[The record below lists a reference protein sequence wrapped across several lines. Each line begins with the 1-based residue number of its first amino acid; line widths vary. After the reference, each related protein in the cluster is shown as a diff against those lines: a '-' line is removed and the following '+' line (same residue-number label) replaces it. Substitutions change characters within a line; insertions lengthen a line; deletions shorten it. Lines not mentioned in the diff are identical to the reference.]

1 MSDDRW
7 DRLDSLFQ
15 RAADLAP
22 AERVALLAEVRADDP
37 ELADELEALLRFD
50 RVGERPL
57 DQAVQGAVTS
67 ILDRAGPDR
76 RGTRLGPYRIIEELG
91 HGGMGTVYLAERA
104 DDAYHAQV
112 AIKLI
117 RGGVASREQ
126 IRRFKSERQILASLN
141 HPNIGRLLDGGTT
154 PDGLPYVVMEAIDG
168 EPIDDYCDR
177 LKLSVRDR
185 IHLFRA
191 VSDAVA
197 YAHRNLVVHRDIKP
211 GNILVTA
218 DGVPKL
224 LDFGIAKLV
233 EPGASG
239 ETRTAVAMTPAYASP
254 EQVRGEAV
262 TTATDVYALGTV
274 LYELLTGRPAH
285 RFETGTPGEIERVIC
300 QLGPERPSTAVSR
313 EWTMT
318 NGSPAVTPG
327 EVGGARSTDPS
338 RLRHQ
343 LSGDLDTIVM
353 MALRKEPERR
363 YRSVEAF
370 SADLANYL
378 LVLPVSARAESVRYR
393 ASKFVARHRAAVIGA
408 STAALVMV
416 ALVAFYTL
424 RLADERDRARIEATK
439 AETMAGFLAGLF
451 EIDERTPAAGAAVT
465 ARELL
470 DRGVETISDLDDP
483 EVKGDLLFSMA
494 TAYGN
499 LGLFDQATPLYR
511 ESESLSREVLG
522 PDAAE
527 TSAVRAALANNL
539 WERGD
544 YAAADSVF
552 QVATPGFAGHPEQLA
567 AALANRGRALM
578 RLGRLDE
585 ARAAYEESLRLQD
598 DLPGDR
604 RPSTAAILS
613 TLGQIALDADD
624 REGAEAYA
632 REAVTIDR
640 ELEAEGQGTLSTSLQ
655 SLGAILVSQRRLDE
669 AEELLLESLALEEE
683 RLGPLHPDLTATV
696 GELSRILM
704 LRGDPA
710 AALPFLRRAVDI
722 GRARGED
729 HADLAYDLTTLA
741 QGLTQ
746 AGAFDEAA
754 ETAEEAVRM
763 SRATD
768 GPDSPFLARAILTW
782 GVVLGDQGRLDDAL
796 SRLDEAVGI
805 AEAALPDGHSFTA
818 NLLMNRAGIRVD
830 AGDLAGAEADYLA
843 SYEVH
848 RDTFGADEARSVSIA
863 RRLADLYEDW
873 GRPGDAA
880 TWRDVA
886 GG

>member
-7 DRLDSLFQ
+7 NRLDLLFEQ
-15 RAADLAP
+15 AADLAP
-22 AERVALLAEVRADDP
+22 AERAALVAEVRADDP
-37 ELADELEALLRFD
+37 TLADELEALLRFD
-50 RVGERPL
+50 RAGEAPL

-67 ILDRAGPDR
+67 ILDRSGPDR
-76 RGTRLGPYRIIEELG
+76 RGSRLGPYRIIEELG

-104 DDAYHAQV
+104 DDAYDAQV

-185 IHLFRA
+185 IHLFRT
-191 VSDAVA
+191 VCDAVA

-233 EPGASG
+233 EPGATG

-300 QLGPERPSTAVSR
+300 LQGPERPSTAVSR
-313 EWTMT
+313 EWTST
-318 NGSPAVTPG
+318 DGSTSGTPG

-343 LSGDLDTIVM
+343 LTGDLDTIVM

-363 YRSVEAF
+363 YQSVEAF
-370 SADLANYL
+370 SHDLANYL

-393 ASKFVARHRAAVIGA
+393 ASKFVRRHRAAVLGVVTA
-408 STAALVMV
+408 AALVV
-416 ALVAFYTL
+416 SLVAFYTL
-424 RLADERDRARIEATK
+424 RLADERDRARVEATK
-439 AETMAGFLAGLF
+439 AETMADFLAGLF
-451 EIDERTPAAGAAVT
+451 QIDERTPAAGAAVT
-465 ARELL
+465 ALELL
-470 DRGVETISDLDDP
+470 DRGVETMTNLEDP

-494 TAYGN
+494 TAYDN
-499 LGLFDQATPLYR
+499 LGLFDRATPLYR
-511 ESESLSREVLG
+511 ESEDLSLDLLG
-522 PDAAE
+522 PEAAE
-527 TSAVRAALANNL
+527 TSAVRTALANNL

-552 QVATPGFAGHPEQLA
+552 QVAIPGFVGHPNQYA
-567 AALANRGRALM
+567 AALSNRGRALM
-578 RLGRLDE
+578 RLGRLAE

-598 DLPGDR
+598 DLSGDR
-604 RPSTAAILS
+604 RPSRAVILS

-624 REGAEAYA
+624 REGAEAYS
-632 REAVTIDR
+632 RRAVAIDR
-640 ELEAEGQGTLSTSLQ
+640 ELESEGRGSLSSSLQ
-655 SLGAILVSQRRLDE
+655 NLGAILVSQRRLDE
-669 AEELLLESLALEEE
+669 AEELLLEALGLEEE
-683 RLGPLHPDLTATV
+683 RLGPTHPDLTATV
-696 GELSRILM
+696 GELSRIRM

-710 AALPFLRRAVDI
+710 GAVPFMRRAVDI

-729 HADLAYDLTTLA
+729 HGDLAYDLTTLA
-741 QGLTQ
+741 QGLNQ
-746 AGAFDEAA
+746 AGELDEA
-754 ETAEEAVRM
+754 EITAREAVRM
-763 SRATD
+763 SAATD
-768 GPDSPFLARAILTW
+768 GPDSPFLARAILTL
-782 GVVLGDQGRLDDAL
+782 GIVLKDRGRVEESLE
-796 SRLDEAVGI
+796 RLDEAVRI
-805 AEAALPDGHSFTA
+805 SQAALPQGHSFTA
-818 NLLMNRAGIRVD
+818 NLLMNRAGVRVE
-830 AGDLAGAEADYLA
+830 AADLPGAEADYLA

-863 RRLADLYEDW
+863 RRLAELYDQW
-873 GRPGDAA
+873 GRPDDAA
-880 TWRDVA
+880 IWRDAA

>member
-1 MSDDRW
+1 VTGDRW
-7 DRLDSLFQ
+7 SRLDSLFE
-15 RAADLAP
+15 RAADLTTDRRA
-22 AERVALLAEVRADDP
+22 ALVAEVRATDP
-37 ELADELEALLRFD
+37 DLADELENLLRFD
-50 RVGERPL
+50 RAGEVPL
-57 DQAVQGAVTS
+57 EQAVQGAVSS

-76 RGTRLGPYRIIEELG
+76 RGTRLGPYRILDELG

-104 DDAYHAQV
+104 DDAYEAQV

-117 RGGVASREQ
+117 RGGVASRDQ

-177 LKLSVRDR
+177 LKLPVRDR
-185 IHLFRA
+185 IHLFRS
-191 VSDAVA
+191 VCDAVA

-233 EPGASG
+233 QPGAGG

-274 LYELLTGRPAH
+274 LYELLSGRPAH

-300 QLGPERPSTAVSR
+300 QQGPERPSTAVSR
-313 EWTMT
+313 EWTT
-318 NGSPAVTPG
+318 TDGATAITPG
-327 EVGGARSTDPS
+327 QVGGARGTDPS

-370 SADLANYL
+370 AHDLANYL
-378 LVLPVSARAESVRYR
+378 LDLPVSARAESVRYR
-393 ASKFVARHRAAVIGA
+393 ASKFVARHRAAVSGVA
-408 STAALVMV
+408 TAALVLV
-416 ALVAFYTL
+416 SLVAFYTL

-439 AETMAGFLAGLF
+439 AETMADFLAGLF
-451 EIDERTPAAGAAVT
+451 HIDERTPAAGSAVT

-470 DRGVETISDLDDP
+470 DRGVETISTLEDP
-483 EVKGDLLFSMA
+483 AVKGDLLFSMA
-494 TAYGN
+494 TAYDN

-511 ESESLSREVLG
+511 ESEELSLEFLG
-522 PDAAE
+522 PTAVE
-527 TSAVRAALANNL
+527 TAAVRSALANNL

-544 YAAADSVF
+544 YAAADSLF
-552 QVATPGFAGHPEQLA
+552 QVAMPGFADHPPQYA
-567 AALANRGRALM
+567 AALSNRGRALM

-585 ARAAYEESLRLQD
+585 ASAAYQEALNLQD
-598 DLPGDR
+598 DLSGDR
-604 RPSTAAILS
+604 RPSRAVILS
-613 TLGQIALDADD
+613 TLGQIALEADD

-632 REAVTIDR
+632 RQAVEIDR
-640 ELEAEGQGTLSTSLQ
+640 ELESEQRGSLSSSLQ
-655 SLGAILVSQRRLDE
+655 NLGAILVSQRRLDE
-669 AEELLLESLALEEE
+669 AEALLLESLALEEE
-683 RLGPLHPDLTATV
+683 RLGPVHPDLTAAV
-696 GELSRILM
+696 GELSRIRM
-704 LRGDPA
+704 LRGDPEGA
-710 AALPFLRRAVDI
+710 VPFLRRAVEI
-722 GRARGED
+722 GRARGAD
-729 HADLAYDLTTLA
+729 HGDLAYDLATLA

-746 AGAFDEAA
+746 AGALDEAERIA
-754 ETAEEAVRM
+754 MEAVRM

-768 GPDSPFLARAILTW
+768 GADSPYLARAILTL
-782 GVVLGDQGRLDDAL
+782 GIVLRDQGRIDRSLGH
-796 SRLDEAVGI
+796 LDEAVRV
-805 AEAALPDGHSFTA
+805 AEAALPEGHSFTA
-818 NLLMNRAGIRVD
+818 NLLMNRAGVRVE
-830 AGDLAGAEADYLA
+830 AGDLPGAEADYLA

-848 RDTFGADEARSVSIA
+848 RDTFGADDSRSMAIA
-863 RRLADLYEDW
+863 QRLAALYEQW

-880 TWRDVA
+880 IWRDA
-886 GG
+886 ADG